1 MNYSIQLNAVNN
13 AEKSV
18 KAFANVTFGGCFKVT
33 NIAVVKNKD
42 GEMFVS
48 MPSFKNKERT
58 EHNEPVY
65 KDVCNP
71 ITAEFREALYDDIL
85 SAYLEME
92 MTGRMEVNREVQNP
106 KEPEFRVAVTPFER
120 EGSNIRGLGRIYF
133 ADSFVVNNVS
143 IIQGKESEFVAM
155 PSYMARQGGRDAKAQ
170 YQDVCF
176 PVTKEFREKLYGAI
190 MDCYH
195 QEKEKVMSQGRE
207 QAASYGQS
215 RMEDKYRG
223 QELPFR

>member
-13 AEKSV
+13 PDKNV
-18 KAFANVTFGGCFKVT
+18 KAFASVTFGNCFKVT
-33 NIAVVKNKD
+33 NIALVKSKE
-42 GEMFVS
+42 GELFVS
-48 MPSFKNKERT
+48 MPSFKSKERT
-58 EHNEPVY
+58 ERNEPVY

-71 ITAEFREALYDDIL
+71 ITAEFREVLYKDIL
-85 SAYLEME
+85 TAYTEMRE
-92 MTGRMEVNREVQNP
+92 RGTTEVSRDVQDP
-106 KEPEFRVAVTPFER
+106 QEPDFRVAITPFER

-143 IIQGKESEFVAM
+143 IIQGKDSEFVAI
-155 PSYMARQGGRDAKAQ
+155 PSYVVMQGGRDAKAQ

-195 QEKEKVMSQGRE
+195 QEREKAMSQGRD

-215 RMEDKYRG
+215 RMEDRYRG